1 MGNCKGIN
9 ENIFNEDDIEEVEL
23 DSNNVEF
30 LDEYIRSINTSNIK
44 NVQYDNQKF
53 QSGITKMSKICGM
66 ITALVN
72 VGITPNDALSYISER
87 NLNKQGTDATLEIT
101 KIQADANVAAS
112 RYGLENSQKNII

>member
-1 MGNCKGIN
+1 MGNCKEIS
-9 ENIFNEDDIEEVEL
+9 ENIFNEDDIEGVEL